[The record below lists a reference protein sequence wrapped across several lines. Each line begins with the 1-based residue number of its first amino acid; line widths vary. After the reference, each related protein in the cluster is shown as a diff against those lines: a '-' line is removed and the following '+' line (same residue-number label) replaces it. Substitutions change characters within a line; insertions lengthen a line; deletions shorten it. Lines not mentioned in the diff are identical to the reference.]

1 MFKFL
6 LMVGA
11 VVAGIYVFQQMFP
24 DLQRYLR
31 LRSM

>member
-11 VVAGIYVFQQMFP
+11 VVGGIYVFQQVLP
-24 DLQRYLR
+24 DIQRYLR

>member
-6 LMVGA
+6 LLVGA
-11 VVAGIYVFQQMFP
+11 VVGGIYVFQQMRP
-24 DLQRYLR
+24 DIQRYMR